1 MTEYAFDYTS
11 LESRI
16 SELEYQVSNLKEIT
30 TKLIAENVE
39 STNEIYALWNM
50 LDTIIVEIRSQPN
63 YKEHYLG
70 DS

>member
-30 TKLIAENVE
+30 NKLITENIE